1 MPKARSVE
9 AKLKKMMAQ
18 LNHGRHLTKPQFK
31 EASRLSTAQKTDRNI
46 RHNVTHW
53 QNRFLIPLEILAI
66 PWTQEILDTL
76 FFQGRWNLVVYP
88 RSAEGIPGIFLSA
101 FSHSGWGHLMG
112 NSIAFAIF
120 SWLILAKST
129 KDFWITFVIGWIGG
143 GFACWLLGPQAA
155 HGLSGVVYTLFG
167 YLLAIG
173 WLEKR
178 FLPLLISA
186 FVMINFSYFVWGV
199 FPTDSRIAWW
209 GHLFGFL
216 LGVFSAYGVYRE
228 PKQHI

>member
-1 MPKARSVE
+1 MSKDPLLE
-9 AKLKKMMAQ
+9 AELKKMKAQ
-18 LNHGRHLTKPQFK
+18 LNHERDRSIPTLKKRLGLW
-31 EASRLSTAQKTDRNI
+31 ASQKKARSLEHRGI
-46 RHNVTHW
+46 HW
-53 QNRFLIPLEILAI
+53 QNRFLIPLEILLI
-66 PWTQEILDTL
+66 PWAQEIIDTA

-88 RSAEGIPGIFLSA
+88 RSIDGIPGIFLSA
-101 FSHSGWGHLMG
+101 FSHSGWGHLIG
-112 NSIAFAIF
+112 NSIAFLIF

-129 KDFWITFVIGWIGG
+129 KDFWITFLLGWIGG

-167 YLLAIG
+167 YLLVIG

-178 FLPLLISA
+178 LLPLLLSIA
-186 FVMINFSYFVWGV
+186 VMLNFSYFVWGV

-228 PKQHI
+228 PKRHL